1 LSKHWPQ
8 FLTWSV
14 APPDVTG
21 VQRRNFINVQIDGI
35 GVGLAS
41 AAAPFLPVLL
51 TRLGAS
57 NLQVGLLTAMPAI
70 TGLLLSLAIGQF
82 LQRQRQVV
90 PWYSRARFVFIMSYG
105 LTGLALIVF
114 PAPLRVPAVLAIWAL
129 ATLPSILVN
138 VCFSV
143 VMNSIAGPKG
153 RYELMSRRWS
163 VLGTTSALTVAL
175 AGQLL
180 ERLPFPFNYEVVFLA
195 LSAGGLISLYF
206 SSHLQLPDAVPPA
219 AASGSGL
226 SPRRQVRE
234 MLGMLRG
241 QPAFSA
247 FVAKR
252 FIFLSGIALAAPI
265 FPLYFVHV
273 AKATD
278 AQIGLISTAQG
289 LTLLVGYRLWTRLS
303 QARGARLVLLCTTL
317 GLGLFPLVVS
327 LTARI
332 ELIIGLAS
340 LAGIFQ
346 AGLDLVFFDELMKT
360 VPPERTALFV
370 SFAQSLQHL
379 SAVASPLIGTL
390 LADAVGLGGA
400 LVFSAG
406 VRLLAYILFLR
417 ARPANVPAAA

>member
-1 LSKHWPQ
+1 MKHWPK

-21 VQRRNFINVQIDGI
+21 VQRRNFINVQVDGI

-57 NLQVGLLTAMPAI
+57 NFEVGLLTAMPAI
-70 TGLLLSLAIGQF
+70 MGLVLSLSIGRF

-90 PWYSRARFVFIMSYG
+90 PWYSRARFIYLMSYA
-105 LTGLALIVF
+105 LTGLAILIF
-114 PAPLRVPAVLAIWAL
+114 PPQYRVTAVLAIWAF
-129 ATLPSILVN
+129 ATVPSIILN

-163 VLGTTSALTVAL
+163 VLGLTSALTVAI

-180 ERLPFPFNYEVVFLA
+180 ERLPFPFNYQVVFIA

-206 SSHLQLPDAVPPA
+206 SSHIQLPDAPPA
-219 AASGSGL
+219 TARASATLRGQASEL
-226 SPRRQVRE
+226 
-234 MLGMLRG
+234 LAMLRE
-241 QPAFSA
+241 QPAFSG

-265 FPLYFVHV
+265 FPLYLVRV
-273 AKATD
+273 AHATD
-278 AQIGLISTAQG
+278 AHIGLIGTAQG
-289 LTLLVGYRLWTRLS
+289 VALLVGYRIWTRLS
-303 QARGARLVLLCTTL
+303 QARGARLVLLWTTL
-317 GLGLFPLVVS
+317 GLGLYPLMVS
-327 LTARI
+327 LTTRI
-332 ELIIGLAS
+332 EFIIGLAA

-370 SFAQSLQHL
+370 SLAQSLQHL

-390 LADAVGLGGA
+390 LADNIGLGGA
-400 LVFSAG
+400 LVAAAG
-406 VRLLAYILFLR
+406 LRIIAYLLFMR
-417 ARPANVPAAA
+417 ARPASAPAAA